1 MNRSL
6 YEIWPKLKDESL
18 RDEYSQN
25 IMNNIWLFVKKKKKK
40 KKKTRFGIIFTSFPF
55 FLFRKYNKYNYF
67 FISLSLIKVG

>member
-1 MNRSL
+1 MKFGQNWKMSL
-6 YEIWPKLKDESL
+6 YETNTAKISWTIFDFLL
-18 RDEYSQN
+18 
-25 IMNNIWLFVKKKKKK
+25 KKKKKK